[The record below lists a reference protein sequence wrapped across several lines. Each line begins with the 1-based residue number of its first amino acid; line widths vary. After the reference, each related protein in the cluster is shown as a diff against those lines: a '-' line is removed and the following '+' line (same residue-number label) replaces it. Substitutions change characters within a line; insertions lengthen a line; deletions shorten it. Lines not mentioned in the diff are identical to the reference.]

1 MSKELEI
8 YDIST
13 NELNGLFNDVNG
25 RDQVVKLNDGAS
37 MSSYTCGDPQG

>member
-1 MSKELEI
+1 MSKEPEI

-13 NELNGLFNDVNG
+13 NELNGLFNDG
-25 RDQVVKLNDGAS
+25 KLNDGAS